1 MKRLSPLLIVA
12 AVFAL
17 RALAQVVDIT
27 QLNTPTNVYSDG
39 GGVWITGG
47 SVNAT
52 VPVPIGVVILDGG
65 NLGTTAY
72 QGTSPWV
79 TSGTSTATIVQPIA
93 VVILDGGN
101 LGVTA
106 YQGTSP
112 WSDNIADVGG
122 SAAVTAKTG
131 VLQVGVIGG
140 DGGYVGVYEAV
151 QPIGVTIVDG
161 GNIFATLV
169 GTSPVS
175 VGATISQPL
184 GVTIVD
190 GGNIFATLSGNN
202 YVQAVIDGGVAVGGW
217 AGAAPISIQGSADGG
232 LPVAITG
239 TITATVGTP
248 QGVTILDG
256 GNLFA
261 AVQGTAGGVPVV
273 IQGAADG
280 GLPVAVQLSSGPGSD
295 GGFGVS
301 GTVTATQGTAAATS
315 APWPVEITDG
325 TNGVGAVK
333 AASTA
338 AVAAD
343 RAQVVAVSPNNTVQV
358 QGGGGGAPL
367 SIQGS
372 ADGGLPVAITG
383 TITATVATPQ
393 GVTIL
398 DGGNLFAAVQGTA
411 GGLPIS
417 VQGSADGGLPLNVAG
432 AVTVSGT
439 VTATV
444 AGGTVQGTAA
454 GAPIS
459 VQGSADGGL
468 ALNVDISSGPLSD
481 GGVACS
487 NAVAANLNADVILAS
502 GPGSDGGWA
511 VSNATA
517 ANLNATCQGA
527 AGGVPISIQGAAD
540 GGFPVYSN
548 DLADNK
554 IDAGVGTWAQV
565 TSGLT
570 GTNGTTPTAA
580 PAGVTLPNLVNQD
593 GVQYVHIGPPNA
605 IHYYESTS
613 SEALVIVAPA
623 TGTSY
628 YLTDWTLSCGTTAQE
643 VKLLDCDAGT
653 IVTYEDVYC
662 AASGGATHSQISPVR
677 IVAGKSVCCD
687 PVGGTTA
694 TCTTDGYVA
703 P

>member
-190 GGNIFATLSGNN
+190 GGN
-202 YVQAVIDGGVAVGGW
+202 
-217 AGAAPISIQGSADGG
+217 
-232 LPVAITG
+232 
-239 TITATVGTP
+239 
-248 QGVTILDG
+248 
-256 GNLFA
+256 
-261 AVQGTAGGVPVV
+261 
-273 IQGAADG
+273 
-280 GLPVAVQLSSGPGSD
+280 
-295 GGFGVS
+295 
-301 GTVTATQGTAAATS
+301 
-315 APWPVEITDG
+315 
-325 TNGVGAVK
+325 
-333 AASTA
+333 
-338 AVAAD
+338 
-343 RAQVVAVSPNNTVQV
+343 
-358 QGGGGGAPL
+358 
-367 SIQGS
+367 
-372 ADGGLPVAITG
+372 
-383 TITATVATPQ
+383 
-393 GVTIL
+393 
-398 DGGNLFAAVQGTA
+398 LFAAVQGTA

-540 GGFPVYSN
+540 GGFPVYAT